1 MWKHQ
6 SLCRYSMPSF
16 FASYLW
22 SHFPN
27 SIYSLYH
34 RLETPQSC
42 RVYPSEWVNMI
53 YWDEKK
59 DLYRNKK
66 RCVETYQIQSNRL
79 SDGAP
84 PAVAKVIV
92 LRFISKK
99 RGQNKKVEMKA
110 SRESTILFINL
121 IIIQS
126 GVAYTV
132 LICM

>member
-1 MWKHQ
+1 
-6 SLCRYSMPSF
+6 
-16 FASYLW
+16 
-22 SHFPN
+22 
-27 SIYSLYH
+27 
-34 RLETPQSC
+34 
-42 RVYPSEWVNMI
+42 MI

-126 GVAYTV
+126 GVAYSV